1 MGSIILLTQT
11 KTTAALEIIVIL
23 VIAALIGYL
32 TSYFYYKAIYTKKI
46 NELIKEKENLNA
58 KIAGL
63 QAEKSN
69 LEQQVQK
76 LQGDIEKL
84 KEKDKKKPQGRLIS
98 HPFRL
103 LC

>member
-11 KTTAALEIIVIL
+11 KTTAAFEIIVIL

-32 TSYFYYKAIYTKKI
+32 TSYFYYKVIYTKKI
-46 NELIKEKENLNA
+46 NELLKEKEDLNA

-69 LEQQVQK
+69 LELQVQK

-84 KEKDKKKPQGRLIS
+84 KEKDKKKSQEG
-98 HPFRL
+98 
-103 LC
+103 